1 MTDLIDFRSDVL
13 TQMPERA
20 LAGFLAAARSSSDYT
35 PQGNRHELHLIET
48 LTGLFGFEGGLL
60 LPTGTMAN
68 QVALRVWC
76 GQGGTVLADAAAH
89 VATNELAS
97 TIGLNDAS
105 VAPVPGRDGHFDAV
119 ALAEAVART
128 DSTTRRLVW
137 LENTHNRAGGTVA
150 PPGLSRNIGAA
161 ARAAGLPVHID
172 GARLWNALVFYRDTG
187 ADFGNVTES
196 LEVSAVAGADSLT
209 LNLNKALGGPF
220 GAVLLG
226 SRDFVAKAAS
236 VRKTLGGQ
244 AWRVGPFAAAAL
256 AAMDGYD
263 ARIREDH
270 RRARMF
276 SAALMASVPSN
287 WRVDTPQTNIVRLNL
302 PDQATASALAATLNA
317 ARILVPPAQDGRLRF
332 AFHSRITDDAVKTTA
347 AAIAS
352 AATSA

>member
-1 MTDLIDFRSDVL
+1 MTELIDFRSDVL

-20 LAGFLAAARSSSDYT
+20 LAAFLAAARSSSDYT
-35 PQGNRHELHLIET
+35 PRGNRHELQLIET
-48 LTGLFGFEGGLL
+48 LTALFGFEDGLL
-60 LPTGTMAN
+60 LPMGTMAN

-105 VAPVPGRDGHFDAV
+105 LAPIPGRDGHFDAA
-119 ALAEAVART
+119 ALVEAIART
-128 DSTTRRLVW
+128 DGATRRLVW

-150 PPGLSRNIGAA
+150 PPGLSRDIGTS

-172 GARLWNALVFYRDTG
+172 GARLWNALVFYRDNG
-187 ADFGNVTES
+187 ADFGNKAS

-220 GAVLLG
+220 GAVLIG

-236 VRKTLGGQ
+236 VRKMLGGQ

-256 AAMDGYD
+256 AAIDDYD

-270 RRARMF
+270 RRARTF
-276 SAALMASVPSN
+276 SEALVPSVPSN
-287 WRVDTPQTNIVRLNL
+287 WRVDAPQTNIVRLDL
-302 PDQATASALAATLNA
+302 PDQETALGLAATLNA
-317 ARILVPPAQDGRLRF
+317 SRILVPPAQDGRLRF
-332 AFHSRITDDAVKTTA
+332 AFHSRISDDAVRTAA
-347 AAIAS
+347 AAIAG
-352 AATSA
+352 AATHT